1 MVIWFS
7 GSEVSWLGGMRL
19 RLRCECKSSVVF
31 RLQQVAGLQAAV
43 ADLEATV
50 QLCEVALRSTCS
62 KCMQSAVVY
71 PGPVADLVK

>member
-1 MVIWFS
+1 M
-7 GSEVSWLGGMRL
+7 
-19 RLRCECKSSVVF
+19 CKSSVVF

-62 KCMQSAVVY
+62 KCVQSAVRSSRCQCV
-71 PGPVADLVK
+71 PMEETPVDGQ